1 MTSAAAQN
9 PRPEFNQVRDFLL
22 DVARLALM
30 SGSSSHRVENL
41 LVRIG
46 KTWGYEVEAAAI
58 PTVVWI
64 TIRKEKQQILELTRV
79 KNWGVDLTKLTRL
92 SYLVDQI
99 DQDKI
104 PFNEAQTKLVNI
116 QLERSP
122 YSFLVCLI
130 AGAASSAS
138 IEYFY
143 QGQAHEVVLAAILGV
158 VVFLINGYSSDYE
171 NRRVVS
177 DFFAGLIVG
186 ILALGLKYLF
196 TDIEPTRLIVAGLI
210 VPVPGLI
217 FVNAVHE
224 VANKNLASGS
234 ARLLEAAI
242 VGLSLAFGVACAIGL
257 HGIVGGR

>member
-1 MTSAAAQN
+1 MNDAL
-9 PRPEFNQVRDFLL
+9 PEFNQVRDFLL
-22 DVARLALM
+22 DVARVAM
-30 SGSSSHRVENL
+30 TSGSSSHRVENL

-46 KTWGYEVEAAAI
+46 KTWGYDVEAAAI

-64 TIRKEKQQILELTRV
+64 TIRKEKLQVLELTRV
-79 KNWGVDLTKLTRL
+79 RNWGVDLTKLTRL
-92 SYLVDQI
+92 SFLVDQI
-99 DQDKI
+99 DQNKI
-104 PFNEAQTKLVNI
+104 NFNEAQTKLVNI
-116 QLERSP
+116 QLARSP
-122 YSFLVCLI
+122 YPFLISAL
-130 AGAASSAS
+130 AGASSSAS

-143 QGQAHEVVLAAILGV
+143 EGKMHEIILAGVLGV
-158 VVFLINGYSSDYE
+158 IVFLINGYSVHSE

-186 ILALGLKYLF
+186 LIALGLKYVF
-196 TDIEPTRLIVAGLI
+196 PDIEPTRLIVAGLI

-242 VGLSLAFGVACAIGL
+242 IGLSLAFGVACAIGL
-257 HGIVGGR
+257 FGILVKT